1 MRWGYNKIN
10 NILFTNYQR
19 EFMLPSFILSLREG
33 LEAALVI
40 GIVLA
45 SLRQMRRRDLVSATW
60 AGTGSAALVSLLTA
74 ILLTRLGLELKDPGE
89 AIFEGIT
96 MLLAAG
102 ILTWMIFWMSQRS
115 RNMKSEI
122 ESSVLQASQAGKW
135 SLFGLA
141 FIAVLR
147 EGVELAL
154 FLTAATFSSSTPQTI
169 VGGLLGLGTAILLG
183 WSFFAT
189 TVRLDLRRFFQVTG
203 FLLLLFA
210 AGLVGRAA
218 GELVQVGWIPALIGH
233 VWDLGGIISAESVLG
248 QTLGAL
254 FGYSASPSLM
264 QVLVYAAYFGTVLIG
279 LLTVGRKQRTVQ
291 EAPTP
296 MGGKPA

>member
-1 MRWGYNKIN
+1 
-10 NILFTNYQR
+10 
-19 EFMLPSFILSLREG
+19 
-33 LEAALVI
+33 
-40 GIVLA
+40 
-45 SLRQMRRRDLVSATW
+45 
-60 AGTGSAALVSLLTA
+60 
-74 ILLTRLGLELKDPGE
+74 
-89 AIFEGIT
+89 

-115 RNMKSEI
+115 RNMKADL
-122 ESSVLQASQAGKW
+122 ESSVQRASQTGKW

-154 FLTAATFSSSTPQTI
+154 FLTAATFSSSTPETI
-169 VGGLLGLGTAILLG
+169 LGGLLGLGTAILLG

-210 AGLVGRAA
+210 AGLVGRGA
-218 GELVQVGWIPALIGH
+218 GELILAGWIPALIGH
-233 VWDLGGIISAESVLG
+233 VWDLGGMVSEGSVLG

-264 QVLVYAAYFGTVLIG
+264 QVLVYAAYFGTVLVG
-279 LLTVGRKQRTVQ
+279 LRTAGRRQRTRPV
-291 EAPTP
+291 AASPL
-296 MGGKPA
+296 GGKPA

>member
-1 MRWGYNKIN
+1 
-10 NILFTNYQR
+10 
-19 EFMLPSFILSLREG
+19 MLPSFILSLREG
-33 LEAALVI
+33 IEAALVI

-45 SLRQMRRRDLVSATW
+45 SIRQMHRLDLKSAIW
-60 AGTGSAALVSLLTA
+60 AGTGSAALISLLTA

-102 ILTWMIFWMSQRS
+102 VLTWMIFWMSQRS
-115 RNMKSEI
+115 RNMKAEL
-122 ESSVLQASQAGKW
+122 ESSVLQASLVGKW

-154 FLTAATFSSSTPQTI
+154 FLTAATFSSSTPETI

-189 TVRLDLRRFFQVTG
+189 TVRLDLRRFFKVTG
-203 FLLLLFA
+203 ILLLLFA
-210 AGLVGRAA
+210 AGLVGRSS
-218 GELVQVGWIPALIGH
+218 GELVLVGWIPALIGH
-233 VWDLGGIISAESVLG
+233 VWDLGGIVSEGSVLG

-254 FGYSASPSLM
+254 FGYTASPSLM
-264 QVLVYAAYFGTVLIG
+264 QVLVYAAYFGTVLVG
-279 LLTVGRKQRTVQ
+279 LLTAGRRQRTRPVTSS
-291 EAPTP
+291 PL
-296 MGGKPA
+296 GGKPA

>member
-1 MRWGYNKIN
+1 
-10 NILFTNYQR
+10 
-19 EFMLPSFILSLREG
+19 MLPSFILSLREG
-33 LEAALVI
+33 IEATLVI

-45 SLRQMRRRDLVSATW
+45 SVRQMHRLDLRPAIWV
-60 AGTGSAALVSLLTA
+60 GTGSAALISLLTA
-74 ILLTRLGLELKDPGE
+74 IYLTRIGLELKDPGE

-115 RNMKSEI
+115 RNMKADL
-122 ESSVLQASQAGKW
+122 ESSVQRASQAGKW

-154 FLTAATFSSSTPQTI
+154 FLTAATFSSSTPETI
-169 VGGLLGLGTAILLG
+169 VGGLLGLGTATLLG

-189 TVRLDLRRFFQVTG
+189 TVRLDMRRFFQVTG
-203 FLLLLFA
+203 ILLLLFA
-210 AGLVGRAA
+210 AGLVGRSS
-218 GELVQVGWIPALIGH
+218 GELILAGWIPAIIGR
-233 VWDLGGIISAESVLG
+233 VWDLGGIISEGSLLG

-264 QVLVYAAYFGTVLIG
+264 QVLVYAAYFGTVLVG
-279 LLTVGRKQRTVQ
+279 LLTAGRRQRTRPV
-291 EAPTP
+291 AASPL
-296 MGGKPA
+296 GGKPA

>member
-1 MRWGYNKIN
+1 
-10 NILFTNYQR
+10 
-19 EFMLPSFILSLREG
+19 MLPSYILSLREG
-33 LEAALVI
+33 LEAALII
-40 GIVLA
+40 GIVLGA
-45 SLRQMRRRDLVSATW
+45 LRQMHRRDLVSSIW
-60 AGTGSAALVSLLTA
+60 AGAGSAVLLSLLIA
-74 ILLTRLGLELKDPGE
+74 ILLTRLGLEMKDPAE

-102 ILTWMIFWMSQRS
+102 ILTWMIFWMNQRA
-115 RNMKSEI
+115 RTLKNEL
-122 ESSVLQASQAGKW
+122 ESGVLRASQTGKW

-154 FLTAATFSSSTPQTI
+154 FLTAAAFSSSAPQTI
-169 VGGLLGLGTAILLG
+169 LGALLGLGTAILLG

-210 AGLVGRAA
+210 AGLVGRGV
-218 GELVQVGWIPALIGH
+218 GELVEVDWIPALIQH
-233 VWDLGGIISAESVLG
+233 VWELGGVISAESVLG

-264 QVLVYAAYFGTVLIG
+264 QVLAYAAYFGMVLFG
-279 LLTVGRKQRTVQ
+279 LQVAGRKRRSVPVASSSPILSPQ
-291 EAPTP
+291 EGTSSPK
-296 MGGKPA
+296 GKLP

>member
-1 MRWGYNKIN
+1 
-10 NILFTNYQR
+10 
-19 EFMLPSFILSLREG
+19 MLPSFILSLREG
-33 LEAALVI
+33 IEAALVI

-45 SLRQMRRRDLVSATW
+45 SVRQLRRLDLTSAIW

-102 ILTWMIFWMSQRS
+102 ILTWMIFWMSVRS
-115 RNMKSEI
+115 RNMKADLEF
-122 ESSVLQASQAGKW
+122 SVLRASHAGKW

-154 FLTAATFSSSTPQTI
+154 FLTAATFSSSATATI
-169 VGGLLGLGTAILLG
+169 LGGLLGLGTAILLG

-189 TVRLDLRRFFQVTG
+189 TVRLDLRRFFRVTG

-210 AGLVGRAA
+210 AGLIGRSA
-218 GELVQVGWIPALIGH
+218 GELVLVGWIPALIGH
-233 VWDLGGIISAESVLG
+233 VWDLGGIVSEASVLG

-264 QVLVYAAYFGTVLIG
+264 QVLVYAAYFVPVLVGI
-279 LLTVGRKQRTVQ
+279 LTAGRKQRTEPV
-291 EAPTP
+291 ASSPL
-296 MGGKPA
+296 GGKPA

>member
-1 MRWGYNKIN
+1 
-10 NILFTNYQR
+10 
-19 EFMLPSFILSLREG
+19 MLPSFILSLREG
-33 LEAALVI
+33 IEAALVI

-45 SLRQMRRRDLVSATW
+45 SVRQLRRLDLTSAIW

-74 ILLTRLGLELKDPGE
+74 ILLTWLGLELKDPGE

-102 ILTWMIFWMSQRS
+102 ILTWMIFWMSVRT
-115 RNMKSEI
+115 RNMKVDL
-122 ESSVLQASQAGKW
+122 ESSVLRASHAGKW

-154 FLTAATFSSSTPQTI
+154 FLTAATFSSSTPATI
-169 VGGLLGLGTAILLG
+169 LGGLLGLGTAILLG
-183 WSFFAT
+183 WSCFAT
-189 TVRLDLRRFFQVTG
+189 TVRLDLRRVFRVTG

-210 AGLVGRAA
+210 AGLVGRSA
-218 GELVQVGWIPALIGH
+218 GELVLVGWIPALIGH
-233 VWDLGGIISAESVLG
+233 VWDLGGIVSEGSVLG

-264 QVLVYAAYFGTVLIG
+264 QVLVYLC
-279 LLTVGRKQRTVQ
+279 LLYTSPSPRD
-291 EAPTP
+291 
-296 MGGKPA
+296 

>member
-1 MRWGYNKIN
+1 
-10 NILFTNYQR
+10 L
-19 EFMLPSFILSLREG
+19 LPSYILSLREG

-40 GIVLA
+40 GIILGA
-45 SLRQMRRRDLVSATW
+45 LRQMQRRNLASAIW
-60 AGTGSAALVSLLTA
+60 AGAGSAALLSLFTA

-89 AIFEGIT
+89 AIFEGLT

-102 ILTWMIFWMSQRS
+102 LLTWMIFWMNRRA
-115 RNMKSEI
+115 RNMKAEL
-122 ESSVLQASQAGKW
+122 ESGVQHASQSGRW

-154 FLTAATFSSSTPQTI
+154 FLTAATFSSNDRQTI
-169 VGGLLGLGTAILLG
+169 LGALLGLGTAILLG

-210 AGLVGRAA
+210 AGLVAKGV
-218 GELVQVGWIPALIGH
+218 GELVEVGWIPALIEH
-233 VWDLGGIISAESVLG
+233 AWDLESLISTESVLG

-254 FGYSASPSLM
+254 FGYSASPALM
-264 QVLVYAAYFGTVLIG
+264 QVLAYAAYFGAVLLG
-279 LLTVGRKQRTVQ
+279 LLAAGRKRPSAAAAASTASPIR
-291 EAPTP
+291 E
-296 MGGKPA
+296 

>member
-1 MRWGYNKIN
+1 
-10 NILFTNYQR
+10 
-19 EFMLPSFILSLREG
+19 MLPSFILSLREG
-33 LEAALVI
+33 IEAALVI

-45 SLRQMRRRDLVSATW
+45 SLRQMRRPDLTSAIW
-60 AGTGSAALVSLLTA
+60 AGAGSAALISLLTA
-74 ILLTRLGLELKDPGE
+74 ILFTRLGLEMKDPGE

-102 ILTWMIFWMSQRS
+102 ILTWMIFWMSRRA
-115 RNMKSEI
+115 RNMKADL
-122 ESSVLQASQAGKW
+122 ESSVLRASKAGKW

-154 FLTAATFSSSTPQTI
+154 FLAAATFSSNTPGT
-169 VGGLLGLGTAILLG
+169 VLGGLLGIGTAILLG

-189 TVRLDLRRFFQVTG
+189 TVRLDLGRFFRITG

-210 AGLVGRAA
+210 AGLVGRSA
-218 GELVQVGWIPALIGH
+218 GEMVLVGWIPALIGH
-233 VWDLGGIISAESVLG
+233 IWDLGGIISEGSVLG

-254 FGYSASPSLM
+254 LGYSANPSLM
-264 QVLVYAAYFGTVLIG
+264 QVLIYAAYFGTVLVG
-279 LLTVGRKQRTVQ
+279 LLTAGRRHKTRPVATS
-291 EAPTP
+291 PL
-296 MGGKPA
+296 GGGSE

>member
-1 MRWGYNKIN
+1 
-10 NILFTNYQR
+10 
-19 EFMLPSFILSLREG
+19 MLPSFILSLREG

-40 GIVLA
+40 GIVLGA
-45 SLRQMRRRDLVSATW
+45 LRQMQRRELSSAIW
-60 AGTGSAALVSLLTA
+60 AGAGSAALLSLLTA
-74 ILLTRLGLELKDPGE
+74 ILLTRLGLDLKDPAE

-102 ILTWMIFWMSQRS
+102 ILTWMVFWMSQRA
-115 RNMKSEI
+115 RNMKAEL
-122 ESSVLQASQAGKW
+122 ESSVQHASRTGKW

-154 FLTAATFSSSTPQTI
+154 FLTAATFSSSARQTSL
-169 VGGLLGLGTAILLG
+169 GALLGLGTAILLG

-203 FLLLLFA
+203 FLLILFA
-210 AGLVGRAA
+210 AGLVARGV
-218 GELVQVGWIPALIGH
+218 GELVLAGWIPALIPH
-233 VWDLGGIISAESVLG
+233 LWDLGGVISAESVPG

-254 FGYSASPSLM
+254 FGYDASPSLV
-264 QVLVYAAYFGTVLIG
+264 QVLSYAAYIGIVFFGLQV
-279 LLTVGRKQRTVQ
+279 VGHKRHPSPVASSVQ
-291 EAPTP
+291 
-296 MGGKPA
+296 GG